1 MNKQNILN
9 ENIVSLLG
17 IEHLADE
24 DKVILIEE
32 MTNLVQ
38 KRALLRILENLKE
51 KSKKELEK
59 IIENKAKDETKLIFD
74 FLSDNNPNLLAIIQ
88 KEIIALKEEL
98 IKEMRGLDSDK

>member
-38 KRALLRILENLKE
+38 KRVLLRILENLKE
-51 KSKKELEK
+51 KDKKELEK
-59 IIENKAKDETKLIFD
+59 ITENKAKDETKLIFD
-74 FLSDNNPNLLAIIQ
+74 FLGNKNPNLLAIIQ
-88 KEIIALKEEL
+88 EEIVALKEEL
-98 IKEMRGLDSDK
+98 TKEMKGLESDK